1 MCVREQCLEVPK
13 LDDSVTD
20 IKQITGQYIKLCL
33 LYFIHIKMQ
42 VSILMVIIMVVTLM
56 IVLVTV
62 PNFRKMVTFYD
73 YLMNKG
79 MLSNEKYFTTTITTN
94 ILVNGKNNYIQ
105 KYFRCLTPPP
115 PPPLTIGITLSTP
128 NTHLTWLQ

>member
-33 LYFIHIKMQ
+33 LYFIHIKMY
-42 VSILMVIIMVVTLM
+42 VSILMVVTLM

-62 PNFRKMVTFYD
+62 PNFRKVDTVYN

-79 MLSNEKYFTTTITTN
+79 MLSDEKYFTTTITTN
-94 ILVNGKNNYIQ
+94 ILVNGKNNYI
-105 KYFRCLTPPP
+105 
-115 PPPLTIGITLSTP
+115 
-128 NTHLTWLQ
+128 